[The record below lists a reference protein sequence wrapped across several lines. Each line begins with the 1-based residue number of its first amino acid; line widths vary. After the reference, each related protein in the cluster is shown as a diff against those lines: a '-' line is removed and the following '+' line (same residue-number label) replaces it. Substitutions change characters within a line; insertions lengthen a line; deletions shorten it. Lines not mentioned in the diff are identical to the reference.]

1 MKKILLS
8 IFLGLGLL
16 TSCDMDKAP
25 VGALDDQNALQSVND
40 FARFRNGIYNSI
52 RSMNSGAYL
61 YDSDIQSDQFIGLT
75 TAGNRTGELNN
86 GLLTPSSQDIT
97 PIYQAMYSRIQSVNY
112 FLGVAEAAVATE
124 GRFDEDQ
131 LVDMNRYIAEAKFA
145 RGYYYYWLMDRFCQD
160 YTPDKADTP
169 ALGLQLVTKFE
180 PTGDSSTYPGR
191 STFAETLKRI
201 NDDLTDAF
209 NGLAAFE
216 QVSNSALKPQSPY
229 INTYIVRALQAR
241 IALATKD
248 YPTAATK
255 ASEVINSGLYTL
267 ANLNNYIDMWTDNN
281 NNEIIFKPFVD
292 ATESSAISS
301 TAYGYI
307 SYQDDNTASYIPT
320 MDVLFSYEWTITPE
334 GAIEA
339 NDVRFDAFFK
349 IWQLNFEGDLAL
361 GIVFFKYP
369 GNAAIISGTDY
380 RKTIPMPFRLSEQ
393 YLILAE
399 ASAAT
404 AGGETAANNAL
415 NTLRKNRIKGW
426 TDQNYSGTALVN
438 QIREERGKELI
449 GEGFRL
455 SDLRRW
461 GLGFQRDG
469 DYPLSPALEDFIVPL
484 SLSCVYTANDY
495 RYTWPIPTDEME
507 INPQLKGQ
515 QNPVYGD

>member
-320 MDVLFSYEWTITPE
+320 MDVLFSYDWTITPE

-339 NDVRFDAFFK
+339 NDVRFDAFFN
-349 IWQLNFEGDLAL
+349 IWQLNFE
-361 GIVFFKYP
+361 
-369 GNAAIISGTDY
+369 
-380 RKTIPMPFRLSEQ
+380 
-393 YLILAE
+393 
-399 ASAAT
+399 
-404 AGGETAANNAL
+404 
-415 NTLRKNRIKGW
+415 
-426 TDQNYSGTALVN
+426 
-438 QIREERGKELI
+438 
-449 GEGFRL
+449 
-455 SDLRRW
+455 
-461 GLGFQRDG
+461 
-469 DYPLSPALEDFIVPL
+469 
-484 SLSCVYTANDY
+484 
-495 RYTWPIPTDEME
+495 
-507 INPQLKGQ
+507 
-515 QNPVYGD
+515 